1 MSPQPD
7 AEAGAAQIRVDG
19 GNPTPEELAA
29 ATAVLQASLAELA
42 GLHRRSERT
51 PTAWERGRRGL
62 REPLERGAWN
72 RWGR

>member
-1 MSPQPD
+1 MSQQTD
-7 AEAGAAQIRVDG
+7 AGAAAAQIRVDA

-29 ATAVLQASLAELA
+29 VTAVLQASLAELA
-42 GLHRRSERT
+42 GLHRRTERT

-62 REPLERGAWN
+62 RQPLERGAWT